1 MFSMKKFGTKYLV
14 SACVLA
20 GVAGTGA
27 VSPAIAAQQTFDI
40 AAAAQAQAMSS
51 WEETIRQQAPNVEG
65 CFRASFPN
73 AAWTAERC
81 EAPPSFVSVP
91 PETNGNGLTTSAR
104 SADSVFTVGNGN
116 DFAARTRSLTRS
128 AVGTFPTVTGVTTGV
143 ADYSL
148 QINTNIGSNPT
159 TCSQFGY
166 SSCQTWEQFIYS
178 TDSDGSPSNGRTPV
192 AFIQDWFFAGSQS
205 QYNSVGCPSG
215 WFEFP
220 QQLAC
225 FRNSNAVS
233 VPLVSVSNIGTIKL
247 TGSATSGGVDTV
259 TFSVNGT
266 AHSVSQSA
274 TTLNINRIWN
284 LSEFNIFGNG
294 SDNPVVSFNRGSRV
308 TVNLAVND
316 GSTTAPTC
324 LGNAGTTF
332 EQNNLNLGTCTATGG
347 TTPHISFVESN

>member
-1 MFSMKKFGTKYLV
+1 MASMKKYGQKYWV
-14 SACVLA
+14 GACMLA
-20 GVAGTGA
+20 
-27 VSPAIAAQQTFDI
+27 AIASAVPFSPVIAAEQTFDI
-40 AAAAQAQAMSS
+40 AAAAQAQALAS
-51 WEETIRQQAPNVEG
+51 WDQTIKQQAPAVEG
-65 CFRASFPN
+65 CFSASYPSV
-73 AAWTAERC
+73 AWHPEQC
-81 EAPPSFVSVP
+81 EAPPPFVSVP
-91 PETNGNGLTTSAR
+91 PETNGNGLTTTAR
-104 SADSVFTVGNGN
+104 NESVFTVGNGN

-128 AVGTFPTVTGVTTGV
+128 AVGTFPTVTGVTTGT

-178 TDSDGSPSNGRTPV
+178 TDSDGNPGNGRTPV

-215 WFEFP
+215 WYSYP
-220 QQLAC
+220 DQLAC
-225 FRNSNAVS
+225 YRNSNAVS
-233 VPLVSVSNIGTIKL
+233 VPLVAVSNIGTIKL

-259 TFSVNGT
+259 TFSVSGS
-266 AHSVSQSA
+266 AHSVSQTA

-284 LSEFNIFGNG
+284 QSEFNIFGNG
-294 SDNPVVSFNRGSRV
+294 SDNPVVSFNRGSHV

-316 GSTTAPTC
+316 GSTNAPTC
-324 LGNAGTTF
+324 LGNAGTTY
-332 EQNNLNLGTCTATGG
+332 EQNNLTLGSCSATGG